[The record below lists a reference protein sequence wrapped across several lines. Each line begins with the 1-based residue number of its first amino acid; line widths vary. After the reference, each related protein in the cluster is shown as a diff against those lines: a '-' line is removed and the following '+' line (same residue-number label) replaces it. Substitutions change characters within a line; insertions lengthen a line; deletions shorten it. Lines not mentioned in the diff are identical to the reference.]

1 MKNEKVYEVN
11 VYPSWSFDCFFNPI
25 NSGSNEVMAV
35 TDDYVHSKILMAD
48 VYHDPINHLFRV
60 TFEYDPSMAE
70 ELEEFYDIQKS
81 FLVKFYY
88 GDYLDKVAEIKMVVE
103 WYDTPDEDINNP
115 FGIAL
120 KVSEDDYDIHTI
132 DISEVVFKLFSK
144 VIHTAFED
152 GSKDYNYVKITV
164 QRNE

>member
-11 VYPSWSFDCFFNPI
+11 VYPNWSFDCFFNPI

-35 TDDYVHSKILMAD
+35 TDDFVHSKILMAD
-48 VYHDPINHLFRV
+48 VYHDPINHLFRL
-60 TFEYDPSMAE
+60 TFEYDSSMAE
-70 ELEEFYDIQKS
+70 ELEEFYDMQKS

-103 WYDTPDEDINNP
+103 WYDTPDEDNINS

-120 KVSEDDYDIHTI
+120 KVSEDDYDYK
-132 DISEVVFKLFSK
+132 EMNKK
-144 VIHTAFED
+144 
-152 GSKDYNYVKITV
+152 G
-164 QRNE
+164 

>member
-11 VYPSWSFDCFFNPI
+11 VYPDWIFDCYFNLI
-25 NSGSNEVMAV
+25 SSGTNEVLAT
-35 TDDYVHSKILMAD
+35 TDDERSIIKLID
-48 VYHDPINHLFRV
+48 VFHVPEDHLFRV
-60 TFEYDPSMAE
+60 SFVYTEALAK
-70 ELEEFYDIQKS
+70 ELEEFYDMNES
-81 FLVKFYY
+81 FLVRFYY
-88 GDYLDKVAEIKMVVE
+88 GDYLEKVAEINMVAE
-103 WYDTPDEDINNP
+103 WYDTPDEDNNNI

-132 DISEVVFKLFSK
+132 DTSEKIFKLFSK

>member
-35 TDDYVHSKILMAD
+35 SDEYEQSKILLTD
-48 VYHDPINHLFRV
+48 VFHDPINHLFRV
-60 TFEYDPSMAE
+60 TFEYDPSIAK
-70 ELEEFYDIQKS
+70 ELEEFYDMQKS
-81 FLVKFYY
+81 FLVNFYY
-88 GDYLDKVAEIKMVVE
+88 GDYLEKVAEINMVAE
-103 WYDTPDEDINNP
+103 WYDTPDEDNNNI

-132 DISEVVFKLFSK
+132 DTSEKIFKLFSK
-144 VIHTAFED
+144 VIHTAFEE